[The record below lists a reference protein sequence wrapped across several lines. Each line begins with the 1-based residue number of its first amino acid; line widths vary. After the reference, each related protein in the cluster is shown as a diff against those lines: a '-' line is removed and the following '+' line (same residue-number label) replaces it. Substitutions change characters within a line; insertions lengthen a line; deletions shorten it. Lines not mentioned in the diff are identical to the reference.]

1 MNRVIKRAV
10 ILFGIFAAALL
21 AYFFL
26 SGRDSGK
33 EQVVYVDM
41 GEASLP
47 AVSVEMLVERLIP
60 WPDMYRRWIIGQQ
73 ETV

>member
-21 AYFFL
+21 SYIFL
-26 SGRDSGK
+26 SGRDRGT
-33 EQVVYVDM
+33 EQVVYLEI

-47 AVSVEMLVERLIP
+47 AVSERLIP